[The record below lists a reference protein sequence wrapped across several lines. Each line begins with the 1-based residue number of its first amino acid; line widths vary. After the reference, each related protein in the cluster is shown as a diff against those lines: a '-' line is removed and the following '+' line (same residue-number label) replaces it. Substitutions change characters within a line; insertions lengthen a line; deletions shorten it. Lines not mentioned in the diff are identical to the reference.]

1 MSECDLPAGSAVT
14 SGAAMPHHVAI
25 IMDGNGRWAQQ
36 RGLPRTEGHRHGVE
50 GVREIVR
57 HAGEM
62 GLQYLTLFSF
72 SSENW
77 GRPKH
82 EVDALLTLMK
92 LFIQRDLAELH
103 QNGVRVR
110 VIGDRGNLP
119 GDILAMIEKAEKLT
133 CDNSGLGLVVAFNY
147 GSKNEIVRA
156 TQKIAARIA
165 KGLISPDEI
174 SVDMISGELD
184 TAGLPDPDL
193 IIRTSGEQRLSNF
206 LLWQGAYSELV
217 FVDDYWPDFSAE
229 TLRSAISDYL
239 GRERRFGGLSSRVGQ
254 GV

>member
-1 MSECDLPAGSAVT
+1 MSECDLPAGSAVMP
-14 SGAAMPHHVAI
+14 GVAMPHHVAI
-25 IMDGNGRWAQQ
+25 IMDGNGRWAEQ
-36 RGLPRTEGHRHGVE
+36 RGLPRTEGHRRGVE
-50 GVREIVR
+50 GVRAIVR

-103 QNGVRVR
+103 QSGVRVR
-110 VIGDRGNLP
+110 VIGERGDLP
-119 GDILAMIEKAEKLT
+119 SDILAMIEKAEKLT
-133 CDNSGLGLVVAFNY
+133 RDNAGLNLVVAFNY

-156 TQKIAARIA
+156 TRQIAAQVA
-165 KGLISPDEI
+165 EGLISPDQI
-174 SVDMISGELD
+174 SIDMIAGELD

-229 TLRSAISDYL
+229 TLRSAISDFL
-239 GRERRFGGLSSRVGQ
+239 GRERRFGRLSSRAGQ